1 MKILSAD
8 QIIVEVSVGFW
19 VVVFFFSNDDT
30 SRDRGS
36 F

>member
-8 QIIVEVSVGFW
+8 QIVVEVSSWFLGGG
-19 VVVFFFSNDDT
+19 FFFSNDDT